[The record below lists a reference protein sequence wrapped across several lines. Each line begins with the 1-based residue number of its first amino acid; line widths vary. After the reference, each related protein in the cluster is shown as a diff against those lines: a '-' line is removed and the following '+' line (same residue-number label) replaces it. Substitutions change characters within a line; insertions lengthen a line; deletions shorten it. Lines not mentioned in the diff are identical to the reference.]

1 MISLQMNYDH
11 KNIAIKLLMLRLETQ
26 LSELSAMLLATGW
39 IKVDVVKL
47 TNNEVLKLGINDKQ
61 LKAKNLINQLISL
74 QFYRRREWPAN
85 WFLTCCVPGFSSNVQ
100 WWMTK
105 IKSSA
110 GQWSINSFEPINLK
124 PTNNNTGD
132 KDSSSSKSSMSSK
145 SSSNDSD
152 TNYDYSSLLNL
163 VKFSTSKLIR
173 NWTVEELE
181 SRGAKLKVVDFFNNS
196 NTKNTLN
203 IDNKNDQIDGYANG
217 STVSSA
223 TAATATT
230 TATTTTT
237 VNSNSDFLKFVN
249 KELKVDLNNQL
260 IIINNKSLYNI
271 PNCRDSIILSL
282 AISNDSI
289 ESIITGKLNDEFNL
303 RMTFEDKSVSIELD
317 PLLPLQ
323 F

>member
-1 MISLQMNYDH
+1 MNNIQNDLFDKIEGAERFSTIYHEEDNTTKNEKDDSLININNETKQKNYYNNNSTDFAETSSNSNNSNITLIFNTSANKTVKFGIDKLSGEVYFQNPTPLINVISLQMNYDH

-124 PTNNNTGD
+124 PNNNNNNNNNNIKNISNNSTGG
-132 KDSSSSKSSMSSK
+132 KDSSPNSFLSSN

-152 TNYDYSSLLNL
+152 TNYDYS
-163 VKFSTSKLIR
+163 K
-173 NWTVEELE
+173 
-181 SRGAKLKVVDFFNNS
+181 A
-196 NTKNTLN
+196 
-203 IDNKNDQIDGYANG
+203 
-217 STVSSA
+217 
-223 TAATATT
+223 
-230 TATTTTT
+230 
-237 VNSNSDFLKFVN
+237 
-249 KELKVDLNNQL
+249 
-260 IIINNKSLYNI
+260 
-271 PNCRDSIILSL
+271 PN
-282 AISNDSI
+282 
-289 ESIITGKLNDEFNL
+289 
-303 RMTFEDKSVSIELD
+303 
-317 PLLPLQ
+317 
-323 F
+323 